1 MDYFNALLNKLD
13 DLGLLLVNV
22 LDAVQRNPTPAYLAV
37 ICYLGYLARQVIK

>member
-13 DLGLLLVNV
+13 DLGIFLVSV
-22 LDAVQRNPTPAYLAV
+22 LEAVQRNPIPAYFLV